1 VTQTLAQRNKGTIMF
16 SRMKEDINS
25 VFDRDP
31 AARTTFEVL
40 LNYPGLHAIWL
51 HRVSHRL
58 WVANWKLLAR
68 TLSTFSRWLTGIEIH
83 PGAILGRRFFIDHG
97 MGVVIGET
105 AEIGNDVTLYHGV
118 TLGGTSWNAGKRH
131 PTLEDNVV
139 IGAGAQVLGPITIG
153 QGGKVGSNSVV
164 VKNLPENATAVGIPA
179 RIVNTKSR
187 QGNSLLDADLAEKL
201 NGDAG
206 KESRDQAAKKFGFD
220 AYAVSADSPDPV
232 AKAIGRLLDH
242 MHLMDDKVANLCKEV
257 NSLGGDV
264 CPKDLPELRVGEF
277 VEDEKAAAKRREGI
291 VASFD
296 PEI

>member
-1 VTQTLAQRNKGTIMF
+1 
-16 SRMKEDINS
+16 MKEDINS
-25 VFDRDP
+25 VFERDP

-40 LNYPGLHAIWL
+40 LNYPGLHAIWV
-51 HRVSHRL
+51 HRLSHRL
-58 WVANWKLLAR
+58 WCANWKLLAR
-68 TLSTFSRWLTGIEIH
+68 SISTFSRWLTGVEIH
-83 PGAILGRRFFIDHG
+83 PGARLGHRFFIDHG

-153 QGGKVGSNSVV
+153 KGGKVGSNSVV
-164 VKNLPENATAVGIPA
+164 VKDLPENATAVGIPA
-179 RIVNTKSR
+179 RIVNSKSNN
-187 QGNSLLDADLAEKL
+187 GNSLLDANSGEKL
-201 NGDAG
+201 NGDVD
-206 KESRDQAAKKFGFD
+206 KESRDEAAKKFGFD

-242 MHLMDDKVANLCKEV
+242 MHLMDDKVANLCTEV
-257 NSLGGDV
+257 NNLGGDV
-264 CPKDLPELRVGEF
+264 CSKDLPELRVGEF
-277 VEDEKAAAKRREGI
+277 VEDEKAAAKHREKI
-291 VASFD
+291 VDSFD

>member
-1 VTQTLAQRNKGTIMF
+1 MF
-16 SRMKEDINS
+16 TRMKEDINS

-40 LNYPGLHAIWL
+40 LNYPGLHAIWV
-51 HRVSHRL
+51 HRLSHRL
-58 WVANWKLLAR
+58 WRANWKLLAR
-68 TLSTFSRWLTGIEIH
+68 ILSTFSRWLTGVEIH
-83 PGAILGRRFFIDHG
+83 PGATLGRRFFIDHG

-153 QGGKVGSNSVV
+153 EGGKVGSNSVV
-164 VKNLPENATAVGIPA
+164 VKDLPNNATAVGIPA
-179 RIVNTKSR
+179 RIVSSKNSN
-187 QGNSLLDADLAEKL
+187 GNSLLENEAAEKL
-201 NGDAG
+201 NGNSD
-206 KESRDQAAKKFGFD
+206 KESRDKAAKKFGFD
-220 AYAVSADSPDPV
+220 AYAVSADNPDPV

-242 MHLMDDKVANLCKEV
+242 MHLMDDRVSSICKEV
-257 NSLGGDV
+257 NKIGGDI
-264 CPKDLPELRVGEF
+264 CPKDLPVLRVGEF
-277 VEDEKAAAKRREGI
+277 VEDEKAAAQRRESK

>member
-1 VTQTLAQRNKGTIMF
+1 MF
-16 SRMKEDINS
+16 NRMKEDINS

-40 LNYPGLHAIWL
+40 LNYPGLHAIWI
-51 HRVSHRL
+51 HRLSHRL
-58 WVANWKLLAR
+58 WRANWKLVAR
-68 TLSTFSRWLTGIEIH
+68 VLSTFSRWLTGIEIH
-83 PGAILGRRFFIDHG
+83 PGATLGRRFFIDHG

-105 AEIGNDVTLYHGV
+105 SEIGDDVTLYHGV

-153 QGGKVGSNSVV
+153 KGGKVGSNSVV
-164 VKNLPENATAVGIPA
+164 VKDLPENATAVGIPA
-179 RIVNTKSR
+179 RIVNSKHSSH
-187 QGNSLLDADLAEKL
+187 SLLDSELGEKL
-201 NGDAG
+201 EGSLG
-206 KESRDQAAKKFGFD
+206 KESRDKAAKKFGFD
-220 AYAVSADSPDPV
+220 AYAVSADNPDPV

-242 MHLMDDKVANLCKEV
+242 MHLMDNRVSTICKEV
-257 NSLGGDV
+257 NTLGGNI
-264 CPKDLPELRVGEF
+264 CPKNLPELKVGEF
-277 VEDEKAAAKRREGI
+277 VEDEKEAAKRRESK

>member
-1 VTQTLAQRNKGTIMF
+1 
-16 SRMKEDINS
+16 MKEDINS

-40 LNYPGLHAIWL
+40 LNYPGLHAIWV
-51 HRVSHRL
+51 HRLSHRL
-58 WVANWKLLAR
+58 WRANWKLLAR

-83 PGAILGRRFFIDHG
+83 PGATLGRRFFIDHG

-153 QGGKVGSNSVV
+153 KSGKVGSNSVV
-164 VKNLPENATAVGIPA
+164 VKDLPENATAVGIPA
-179 RIVNTKSR
+179 RIVSNKSSN
-187 QGNSLLDADLAEKL
+187 GNSLLDSHSGEKL
-201 NGDAG
+201 NGGED
-206 KESRDQAAKKFGFD
+206 KESRDKAAKKYGFD
-220 AYAVSADSPDPV
+220 AYAVSTENPDPV

-242 MHLMDDKVANLCKEV
+242 MHLMDDRVSNICKEV
-257 NSLGGDV
+257 NHLGGDI
-264 CPKDLPELRVGEF
+264 CPQDLPELRVGEF
-277 VEDEKAAAKRREGI
+277 VEDEQAAAKRREGKI
-291 VASFD
+291 ASFD